1 MPIYSN
7 NISPSKIYSGGR
19 VDGKVYNEGIKV
31 WPTGGSFEPITFG
44 PSDELQEWIVPS
56 GITQVKV
63 TVAGSK
69 GFRPS
74 DEAIG
79 DRMQEAHKTQD
90 AGHGAIVNCILDVS
104 SFNKL
109 NIYVGKAPNDFYIS
123 CNNSSDI
130 RSDETLESRLIVAGG
145 GGGMGYAWEQKM
157 GEVWDWA
164 GGGHGGYPNGEKPN
178 ECSVNANDGS
188 VILFEPARENITG
201 GTQTEGGSI
210 PNYGEGEEPGQLGLG
225 GKGAY
230 ATDDSGQVVY
240 AAGHGGGGYYG
251 GGGGHWFDDMVV
263 WIVSGGGGGSSYTN
277 ENYCTEVVHTNGG
290 NNGEGYITIEMAE

>member
-7 NISPSKIYSGGR
+7 NINPSKIYSGGR

-79 DRMQEAHKTQD
+79 DRMKEAHKTQD

-109 NIYVGKAPNDFYIS
+109 ITFLTCQLLSFKSKLTLSI
-123 CNNSSDI
+123 NSSI
-130 RSDETLESRLIVAGG
+130 I
-145 GGGMGYAWEQKM
+145 
-157 GEVWDWA
+157 
-164 GGGHGGYPNGEKPN
+164 
-178 ECSVNANDGS
+178 
-188 VILFEPARENITG
+188 
-201 GTQTEGGSI
+201 
-210 PNYGEGEEPGQLGLG
+210 
-225 GKGAY
+225 
-230 ATDDSGQVVY
+230 
-240 AAGHGGGGYYG
+240 
-251 GGGGHWFDDMVV
+251 
-263 WIVSGGGGGSSYTN
+263 
-277 ENYCTEVVHTNGG
+277 
-290 NNGEGYITIEMAE
+290 NNLHFLT